1 MLDRPCFKPCY
12 SVATVEP
19 DQVFLISEREKLCLS
34 DRFLY
39 LVASLINGD
48 RTSDEIIDTIQW
60 NLLQQEDS
68 AVDKATLFQS
78 VLDVSIKAQAALFRL
93 ERDGYLVEK
102 DDLLPGNFVTFCHH
116 LQVNPEQAYQRLKS
130 IKVAVKSFNSLPIED
145 FITNLRSLEI
155 KIAQD
160 SDPTDLTVVITDD
173 YLNPQ
178 LEEFNQKALQS
189 QTPWMLVK
197 PLGTIVWLAPLFDGN
212 QTACWQCLASRLQEN
227 RPIESFVQ
235 RVNNHS
241 VAPISPQGSLSSTQQ
256 TALSMAATE
265 VFKWIVL
272 EKNTRLSN
280 NLITYDTLNLQSQ
293 EHVVVKRPQCP
304 SCGQVNQGLNQKPL
318 PVVLGHRQKNFTA
331 DGGHRFCPPQETLRK
346 YQHHLSPLT
355 GIVRELNKLPVS
367 RLNHTYIAKHHFVTI
382 FDDMDNLRKNLGGRS
397 AGKGRTDIQ
406 ARASGF
412 CEAIER
418 YSGVFQGNEIKRAS
432 SYQKM
437 GDQAIHPN
445 SCMNFS
451 QQQYETREQ
460 WNAQCHGWF
469 QKVPEPFDETREI
482 DWTPVWSLTNQEF
495 KYLPTAY
502 CYYGYPQSEYLD
514 CWADSNGCAAGN
526 TIEEAILQGF
536 MELVERDSVALW
548 WYNRLQKPQVDL
560 DSFDEPYYQSLQQY
574 YQELGRELWV
584 LDITSD
590 LNIPTFAAISR
601 SCDRSVEDIILGYG
615 THFDPK
621 IAMSRALTEVNQ
633 ILPSVV
639 STKADGT
646 TNYPQYIDP
655 LAVEWWTNATLTNNP
670 YLIPDNQVTPKIYS
684 DYDYIASNDL
694 LDDVQLCQ
702 KIVESQNMEMLVLDQ
717 TRPDIGLRVAKVIV
731 PGMRHMWQRLGGGRL
746 YDVPV
751 QMGWL
756 KESLQMGWLK
766 ESLTEEQLNP
776 FPMWM

>member
-12 SVATVEP
+12 SVATIEP
-19 DQVFLISEREKLCLS
+19 DKVFLISEREKVCLS
-34 DRFLY
+34 DRFSY
-39 LVASLINGD
+39 LVASLIDGQ
-48 RTSDEIIDTIQW
+48 RSSDEIIEKIQW
-60 NLLQQEDS
+60 TMLQEQQS
-68 AVDKATLFQS
+68 STDKTALFQS
-78 VLDVSIKAQAALFRL
+78 VLDVSIKAQAALFQL
-93 ERDGYLVEK
+93 LKEGYLREQN
-102 DDLLPGNFVTFCHH
+102 DLLPANLVTFCHH
-116 LQVNPEQAYQRLKS
+116 LKVDPEKAYQRLKS
-130 IKVAVKSFNSLPIED
+130 TKVAVKSFDSLPIED
-145 FITNLRSLEI
+145 FMAHLRSLQIQVVNESELEQ
-155 KIAQD
+155 A
-160 SDPTDLTVVITDD
+160 DLTIVVAED
-173 YLNPQ
+173 YLAPN
-178 LEEFNQKALQS
+178 LAEFNQKSLQS
-189 QTPWMLVK
+189 QIPWMLIK
-197 PLGTIVWLAPLFDGN
+197 PIGTMVWLGPLFAESN
-212 QTACWQCLASRLQEN
+212 TACWQCLASRLQEN
-227 RPIESFVQ
+227 RPIESFIQ
-235 RVNNHS
+235 RKNKQAVT
-241 VAPISPQGSLSSTQQ
+241 APQGLISSTWQ
-256 TALSMAATE
+256 TSLGMAATE
-265 VFKWIVL
+265 VFKWIVQG
-272 EKNTRLSN
+272 KNTRLTN
-280 NLITYDTLNLQSQ
+280 NLITYDTLTLQSQ
-293 EHVVVKRPQCP
+293 EHHVVKRPQCP
-304 SCGQVNQGLNQKPL
+304 SCGQINQGLEQKPL

-331 DGGHRFCPPQETLRK
+331 DGGHRYCPPQETLRK

-355 GIVRELNKLPVS
+355 GVVRELTKLPGN

-382 FDDMDNLRKNLGGRS
+382 FDDLDNLRKNLGGRS

-418 YSGVFQGNEIKRAS
+418 YSGVFQGNEIRIAS
-432 SYQKM
+432 SYQQM
-437 GDQAIHPN
+437 GEQAIHPN

-451 QQQYETREQ
+451 QQQYQTREE

-469 QKVPEPFDETREI
+469 QKIPQPFEQTREI

-502 CYYGYPQSEYLD
+502 CYYGYPQSEQLD

-560 DSFDEPYYQSLQQY
+560 DSFDEPYYHSLKQY
-574 YQELGRELWV
+574 YQELGRDLWV

-590 LNIPTFAAISR
+590 LNIPTFAAISCKR
-601 SCDRSVEDIILGYG
+601 EQAIADIILGYG

-621 IAMSRALTEVNQ
+621 IAMSRALTELNQ
-633 ILPSVV
+633 ILPSVI

-655 LAVEWWTNATLTNNP
+655 LAVKWWTNATLANHP
-670 YLIPDNQVTPKIYS
+670 YLVPHNQIKPKTYS
-684 DYDYIASNDL
+684 DYDYLASNDL

-702 KIVESQNMEMLVLDQ
+702 KIVEAKNMEMLVLDQ
-717 TRPDIGLRVAKVIV
+717 TRPDIGLRVAKVVV
-731 PGMRHMWQRLGGGRL
+731 PGMRHMWQRLGAGRL

-751 QMGWL
+751 KMGWL
-756 KESLQMGWLK
+756 Q